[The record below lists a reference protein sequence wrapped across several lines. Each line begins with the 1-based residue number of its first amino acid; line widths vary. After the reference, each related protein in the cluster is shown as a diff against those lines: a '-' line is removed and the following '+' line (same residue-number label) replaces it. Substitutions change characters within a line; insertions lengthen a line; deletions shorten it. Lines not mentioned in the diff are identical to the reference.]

1 MKKKPF
7 SFEQDLNFENLS
19 QLLNEIEIITHPLSK
34 EQKVCI
40 EYPNISSESKN
51 MNIINENNE
60 NKEAENNKENKFQN
74 EFTLILSKA
83 KNFTIDIDKLYK
95 KFKKNFVY
103 SEEIFKNSVK
113 IFVSIFNNFNEDI
126 FKWNLEEKNLFT
138 SSNKI
143 QFFLI
148 KDIMNNNINV
158 TDELNK
164 LYKEHLESDLNNN
177 NDINNSDKKDDINDD
192 SDDFDENKNIKKIV
206 VEDEFDENLDIIN
219 VEDNNEEEIILR
231 NIYFLM
237 NIFNIMNYFSINEFS
252 INNLMRNISL
262 FNSYIINDIKIL
274 ILIYFNLCIQINLT
288 LSKQSVDNFLGIS
301 SPENKTTSTTT
312 SNPVSSAINSISKSM
327 SLNFIFGDTFDVFY

>member
-19 QLLNEIEIITHPLSK
+19 QLLNDIEIITHPLSK

-113 IFVSIFNNFNEDI
+113 KFV
-126 FKWNLEEKNLFT
+126 
-138 SSNKI
+138 
-143 QFFLI
+143 
-148 KDIMNNNINV
+148 
-158 TDELNK
+158 
-164 LYKEHLESDLNNN
+164 
-177 NDINNSDKKDDINDD
+177 
-192 SDDFDENKNIKKIV
+192 
-206 VEDEFDENLDIIN
+206 
-219 VEDNNEEEIILR
+219 
-231 NIYFLM
+231 
-237 NIFNIMNYFSINEFS
+237 
-252 INNLMRNISL
+252 
-262 FNSYIINDIKIL
+262 
-274 ILIYFNLCIQINLT
+274 
-288 LSKQSVDNFLGIS
+288 
-301 SPENKTTSTTT
+301 
-312 SNPVSSAINSISKSM
+312 
-327 SLNFIFGDTFDVFY
+327 